1 MEELDLKNTTQ
12 LSKSLLFIAETGIYI
27 ALEGKFVYISELFE
41 RLSGYSKK
49 ELIGKYSL
57 DFIHPDDREKVRE
70 EAIARLKSQLSSP
83 YEYRFINKNGGIIWV
98 LGRITPIDYGGKKAA
113 LGSFMDITE
122 RKKIES
128 ELQLRAELLDNVNDT
143 LMVTDMAGKIIYVND
158 TAKYTYKLN
167 KEELLDMTIDQLMG
181 QQNNTVLKKKIIEN
195 GELIFES
202 SGFGKD
208 GSNIIIENH
217 TRIIEIGGRKLII
230 GIGRDVTERKRTQE
244 QFEYMATHDLLTG
257 LPNRTLLN
265 DRLLLVLTLAKRHRH
280 QLAVVML
287 DIDKFKYI
295 NDTFGHLTG
304 DDLLKTIG
312 NKLLRTLRISDT
324 VARIGGDEF
333 VILLPEINSKN
344 DAVEIAEKILKAI
357 RIPFTIND
365 NIFNITTSIGIALY
379 PESGD
384 NAETLMKNADKALYI
399 AKEKGR
405 NRYQIYSN

>member
-1 MEELDLKNTTQ
+1 MEELDLNNTTQ

-27 ALEGKFVYISELFE
+27 VLEGKFVYISELFE
-41 RLSGYSKK
+41 RLSGYTKK
-49 ELIGKYSL
+49 ELINKYSL

-70 EAIARLKSQLSSP
+70 EAIARLKSKLSSP
-83 YEYRFINKNGGIIWV
+83 YEYRFINKNGGTIWV
-98 LGRITPIDYGGKKAA
+98 LGRITPIYYGGKKAA

-122 RKKIES
+122 RKIIES

-143 LMVTDMAGKIIYVND
+143 LMVTDLAGKIIYVND
-158 TAKYTYKLN
+158 TAKYTYKLS
-167 KEELLDMTIDQLMG
+167 KEELLGMTIDQLMG
-181 QQNNTVLKKKIIEN
+181 QQNNTVLKKKIIED

-280 QLAVVML
+280 QLAVMML

-295 NDTFGHLTG
+295 NDTYGHLNG
-304 DDLLKTIG
+304 DDLLKTMG

-344 DAVEIAEKILKAI
+344 DVVEIAEKILKAI

-379 PESGD
+379 PESAD

-405 NRYQIYSN
+405 NRYQIYSK